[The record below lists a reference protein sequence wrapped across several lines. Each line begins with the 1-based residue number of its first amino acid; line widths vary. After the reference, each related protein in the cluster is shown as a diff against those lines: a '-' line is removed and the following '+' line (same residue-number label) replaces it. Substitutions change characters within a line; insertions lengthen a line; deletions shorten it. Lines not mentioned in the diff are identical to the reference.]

1 MINYKLCPLLPHIPL
16 PLPLFLISLV
26 SLPTPPPLLLS
37 LIIKSNKLFSIDLLA
52 ASNKQ
57 HPRNVADPE
66 VAPLPLL
73 HSPPPPPLPLPVVAV
88 D

>member
-1 MINYKLCPLLPHIPL
+1 MINYKLCLTPPSPYLCLS
-16 PLPLFLISLV
+16 FLS